1 MRILSLF
8 SALLLVAAC
17 GGGGGDS
24 EPTVTSPISIETAA
38 LQNGN
43 VGLVYSQS
51 LQASGGDGNF
61 SWWTSSSGDNM
72 PDGLTLTSGG
82 QIIGTPSGSAARSI
96 VLVVQDGLANLA
108 TRTLLIETRDITI
121 AGASTGAVDPG
132 TQLQLSAQG
141 GSAGYS
147 FSLTGN
153 TSGASISP
161 GGAYVAG
168 GGEGVDTVRATD
180 ADGFYDQITITVG
193 DDPFVG
199 FVARWGT
206 TDVWHVGWDEVYDP
220 TPTYASDFDE
230 VLVSLGLRD
239 PASTGVSGSTADDL
253 ARALVIRRALG
264 HLSASYGNTFDGEPA
279 PSGLG
284 ISFVKPS
291 GPTQGT
297 TPAPGAFFA
306 AGPLRYNT
314 ICVRYGD
321 TGSTVGRAYLDS
333 GNPRIEH
340 NCGGESGGLSLGVFV
355 NRLLG
360 PYRSVYGSG
369 ISGSPISA
377 SDVDG
382 LQAMLLGDAPIG
394 SREQAIFNA
403 VDGFSRSLAAVLA
416 HEIGHSLGLDHAPAG
431 SAPGDIMQGTLT
443 LGPSINYAF
452 NALQWAQLEASLP
465 GSNRN

>member
-1 MRILSLF
+1 MSSEKSPTAPWTRSNASSDSNISSHLLG
-8 SALLLVAAC
+8 SA
-17 GGGGGDS
+17 
-24 EPTVTSPISIETAA
+24 P
-38 LQNGN
+38 
-43 VGLVYSQS
+43 
-51 LQASGGDGNF
+51 
-61 SWWTSSSGDNM
+61 
-72 PDGLTLTSGG
+72 GLTMALKKWASYSPTRGPVIS
-82 QIIGTPSGSAARSI
+82 TP
-96 VLVVQDGLANLA
+96 
-108 TRTLLIETRDITI
+108 
-121 AGASTGAVDPG
+121 
-132 TQLQLSAQG
+132 
-141 GSAGYS
+141 
-147 FSLTGN
+147 
-153 TSGASISP
+153 P
-161 GGAYVAG
+161 GG
-168 GGEGVDTVRATD
+168 VRCR
-180 ADGFYDQITITVG
+180 VNS
-193 DDPFVG
+193 P
-199 FVARWGT
+199 RRR
-206 TDVWHVGWDEVYDP
+206 
-220 TPTYASDFDE
+220 S
-230 VLVSLGLRD
+230 
-239 PASTGVSGSTADDL
+239 STRRST
-253 ARALVIRRALG
+253 
-264 HLSASYGNTFDGEPA
+264 
-279 PSGLG
+279 
-284 ISFVKPS
+284 
-291 GPTQGT
+291 
-297 TPAPGAFFA
+297 FFA